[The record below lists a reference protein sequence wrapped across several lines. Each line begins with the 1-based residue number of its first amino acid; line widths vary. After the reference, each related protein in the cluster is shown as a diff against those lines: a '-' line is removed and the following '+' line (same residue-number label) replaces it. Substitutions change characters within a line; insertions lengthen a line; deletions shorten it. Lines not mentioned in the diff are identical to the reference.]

1 MGLILDRERMRQ
13 IHVVLALAC
22 FARVA
27 SGQQAGQPAGTIAVV
42 PPRAIV
48 PECVVGDGSPAG
60 DSLCLTRQA
69 AIDRALLS
77 NPQLQVAAA
86 LNAQARARKVQAMA
100 MPDPSFDAEWT
111 ESRGI
116 FGSGGATG
124 KAVGATLTIPFLDK
138 FRLQGKIGM
147 ADVHSAESDS
157 ALTRQTVQSLTS
169 QGYDAVLAAIRRHE
183 DLLEARALADDFVR
197 KTQARFDAGTAAKLD
212 VIKAQVDASQA
223 ENDLIA
229 AEQDLDNA
237 RAALNRLLGR
247 RLDARLATADS
258 FSIPLAVPSLEPLLA
273 AALQNRPEIRS
284 LRSQQQGARAASAL
298 AKEFWL
304 PDVTVGI
311 GRDFAADKGPGL
323 LTTGLS
329 FPIPLFYWQHAK
341 GEIAEQKY
349 RERELDAASRDLE
362 AAVGEEVR
370 LLYAAAVT
378 AMRQAIHLRDQLLPA
393 AREAY
398 RIASASYALGGSSAL
413 EVLDARRTLIDAES
427 SYTDALVA
435 ANSTRADLERAVA
448 TPLASFGTGASQ

>member
-1 MGLILDRERMRQ
+1 MRQ
-13 IHVVLALAC
+13 THVVLALAC
-22 FARVA
+22 IARA
-27 SGQQAGQPAGTIAVV
+27 AAGQQAGQPTGALAVA
-42 PPRAIV
+42 PPRRNL
-48 PECVVGDGSPAG
+48 PECVVEAGSAVG

-77 NPQLQVAAA
+77 NPQLQVASA
-86 LNAQARARKVQAMA
+86 LNAQARARKVQATA
-100 MPDPSFDAEWT
+100 IPDPGFDAEWS
-111 ESRGI
+111 ESRGV
-116 FGSGGATG
+116 FGSGGASG
-124 KAVGATLTIPFLDK
+124 KTVGATLTIPFLDK

-157 ALTRQTVQSLTS
+157 ALTRQTIQSLTS
-169 QGYDAVLAAIRRHE
+169 QSYDAVLAAIRRHQ
-183 DLLEARALADDFVR
+183 DLLEAKALADDFVR

-229 AEQDLDNA
+229 SEQDLGNA
-237 RAALNRLLGR
+237 RASLNRLLGR
-247 RLDARLATADS
+247 RLDAKLATADS
-258 FSIPLAVPSLEPLLA
+258 FAVPLGVPGLDPLLA

-284 LRSQQQGARAASAL
+284 LQSQQLGARAASAL
-298 AKEFWL
+298 AREFWL

-311 GRDFAADKGPGL
+311 GRDFATDKGPGL

-349 RERELDAASRDLE
+349 HERELAAASRDLE

-370 LLYAAAVT
+370 LLHSAAVT
-378 AMRQAIHLRDQLLPA
+378 AMRQAVHLRDQLLPA

-398 RIASASYALGGSSAL
+398 RIAAASYALGGLSAL
-413 EVLDARRTLIDAES
+413 DVLDARRTLIDAETM
-427 SYTDALVA
+427 YTDALVA